1 MNFLT
6 FFTATCFLLAMPGP
20 TNTLLATSGAG
31 IGISRSLHLLAA
43 ELFGYLAAIA
53 LLRLAL
59 GPVVSGIP
67 LAAVVLRVAVSVYIL
82 GLAVMLWRV
91 NARELRGGAVV
102 TFRQVLITTLLNP
115 KAMVFAFLLL
125 QLQAGLFEL
134 LPWLGMIALQIV
146 TAGAAWIAF
155 GATLGGGARRLGHP
169 EIITRAGA
177 VTLVAVTGL
186 IWLQSFLSA

>member
-31 IGISRSLHLLAA
+31 VGISRSLPLLAA
-43 ELFGYLAAIA
+43 ELCGYLLAIA

-125 QLQAGLFEL
+125 PLQAGLFEL

-146 TAGAAWIAF
+146 AAGAAWIAF
-155 GATLGGGARRLGHP
+155 GATLGRGVRRLGHP
-169 EIITRAGA
+169 EIITRTGA

-186 IWLQSFLSA
+186 IWLQSLLSA

>member
-43 ELFGYLAAIA
+43 ELCGYLAAIA

-67 LAAVVLRVAVSVYIL
+67 LAAVVLRVAVCVYIL
-82 GLAVMLWRV
+82 GLAVTLWRV
-91 NARELRGGAVV
+91 NARELRDGAAV

-125 QLQAGLFEL
+125 PLQAGLFEL

-146 TAGAAWIAF
+146 AAGAAWIAF
-155 GATLGGGARRLGHP
+155 GATLGRGVRRLGHP
-169 EIITRAGA
+169 EIITRTGA

-186 IWLQSFLSA
+186 IWLQSLLSA

>member
-31 IGISRSLHLLAA
+31 VGISRSLHLLAA
-43 ELFGYLAAIA
+43 ELCGYLSAIA

-59 GPVVSGIP
+59 GPVVSDIP
-67 LAAVVLRVAVSVYIL
+67 LAAVALRIAVTVYIL
-82 GLAVMLWRV
+82 GLAAMLWRV
-91 NARELRGGAVV
+91 NARELHHGVVV
-102 TFRQVLITTLLNP
+102 TFRQVLLTTLLNP

-125 QLQAGLFEL
+125 PLQAGPSEL
-134 LPWLGMIALQIV
+134 LPRLGVIV
-146 TAGAAWIAF
+146 LLIVMAGAAWVTL
-155 GATLGGGARRLGHP
+155 GATLGRGARRLGRP
-169 EIITRAGA
+169 ELIGRTGA

-186 IWLQSFLSA
+186 IWLQSFMSA

>member
-1 MNFLT
+1 MNSLT

-31 IGISRSLHLLAA
+31 IGIARSLHLLAA
-43 ELFGYLAAIA
+43 EVCGYLAAIA

-59 GPVVSGIP
+59 EPIVSDIP
-67 LAAVVLRVAVSVYIL
+67 LAALVLRIAVSVYIL

-91 NARELRGGAVV
+91 NARELRHGAVV
-102 TFRQVLITTLLNP
+102 TFRQVLLTTLLNP

-125 QLQAGLFEL
+125 PLQAGLSGL
-134 LPWLGMIALQIV
+134 LPRLGVIALLIV
-146 TAGAAWIAF
+146 LAGAAWVTL
-155 GATLGGGARRLGHP
+155 GATLGRGARRLGRP
-169 EIITRAGA
+169 ELISRTGA